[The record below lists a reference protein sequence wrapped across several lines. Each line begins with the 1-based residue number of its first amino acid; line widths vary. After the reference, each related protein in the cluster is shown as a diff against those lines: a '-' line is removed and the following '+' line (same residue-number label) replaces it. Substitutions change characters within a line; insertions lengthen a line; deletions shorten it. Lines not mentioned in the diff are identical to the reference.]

1 MKKNLIALLLA
12 VVMAAGSIGFVPV
25 MAAETTAQ
33 EAELVQEETDET
45 TEEETDVP
53 ATTEEASEGETVQS
67 EEEVSIQEEEK
78 NVEETEQTEEKETA
92 EGEAIIEEEAG
103 TKEEEVTDEDQG
115 KETDEPK
122 PEDIGIEDTEVMD
135 VSIQKKEE
143 ASAVV
148 ASGSCGNNAN
158 WTLTGVENDYTLTIS
173 GSGEIS
179 SSFVPWLTIEIYQ
192 GRYINSVVIEDG
204 ITRFSDT
211 FANLSYL
218 RHVTIADTV
227 EYIGEKAFYKC
238 SQLESIKLPNS
249 LTSIEYCT
257 FSDCSSLTSVTIPDG
272 VTSIMSYA
280 FSGCSSL
287 TSLTIPDSV
296 TGIKGFAFSGCSN
309 LTTLT
314 IGNGVTSIEQS
325 AFRNCSSLTSVTIP
339 DSVTEIQFSV
349 FSGCS
354 NLTTLTI
361 GNGLTSIGS
370 MLFSYC
376 SNLTSIYFSGNAP
389 TFRADTFYDLT
400 TTAYYPAND
409 PTWTDDVRQDYDGT
423 ITWVPWDPMEGGAIA
438 DGTCGPD
445 LLWALDNEGTLT
457 ISGTG
462 GMDDYDYGS
471 TDNLPPWHEHSID
484 IKRLVIQDGVTTIG
498 NSAFGF
504 LSMLNDVVL
513 PDSVTVIGKEAFI
526 GCPSLKEISLPSGV
540 KQLKEG
546 SFREDRQLRKIFLPD
561 SIELIE
567 ENAFLN
573 DNITHICYGGDKNAW
588 LDIITYGTGNG
599 AIDYLNAKVHFNARD
614 INDFP
619 QKDWWGFSNSEVTKN
634 HHIDRYMWLSVLGTN
649 IINKYSGWYF
659 GDEDTKDGLCAGM
672 ADTAMLFDQDFIRCA
687 DFEQETAP
695 AKVNDLTL
703 NAYNRAYDMTAEEMI
718 KLSFILQYIPEF
730 NEKIYSTN
738 VNQYDDLC
746 SAVRQYAN
754 SNQEPVYVCLQGP
767 DGNHALWA
775 YAIEEESEYCDI
787 YLYDC
792 NDPDYP
798 QIVRFFGSENSF
810 TGFQYLNPE
819 NTHPFTSISYAS
831 NINDVE
837 LAIATYHQISPA
849 FPLVS
854 IKDIGFVIV
863 AVDDGITYLKDSF
876 RNLIPIKT
884 ANGDDDSAPELYYC
898 RTENVVS
905 LCNNEETEK
914 IISFTDDVSSFEF
927 ALPQNAS
934 ADFKDNR
941 VDAHYSEDDALSG
954 TYTTVSGEDAINIG
968 LSGNASEDIQF
979 DFSGNELI
987 VSGQTNLG
995 IDVEYND
1002 TVTST
1007 QVNVSDGGAIH
1018 ITTDDTDEDNVK
1030 LVVSTDADNDGV
1042 CEESNVYDLSGNQ
1055 VVELSEENVQIAF
1068 EAENT
1073 VNNDAN
1079 NPQYLFTGKAIEPKP
1094 VVSIGNA
1101 ILVENMDYSLSY
1113 QNNTNSGSA
1122 SIIIEGIGS
1131 YTGTITKT
1139 FLILPGASK
1148 KVTCTNLADCMKV
1161 EWVKV
1166 PGATQYKVYRDNKLI
1181 KTTSGLVIGDKDVR
1195 YEVGKKFT
1203 YKVVATNSIAGDST
1217 VSRTGTYYRL
1227 LPVGVKTL
1235 TSPSAGKLKVTY
1247 GKCEGC
1253 YGYVVRYGKKSD
1265 MSDSRTL
1272 AVKGANTLTKTL
1284 NVEKGKTY
1292 YVQVRTY
1299 MLVNGTRYFSTYSRI
1314 KSVKIK

>member
-12 VVMAAGSIGFVPV
+12 VVMAAGSIGSVSV

-45 TEEETDVP
+45 AEEETDVP
-53 ATTEEASEGETVQS
+53 ATTEEASESETVQS

-78 NVEETEQTEEKETA
+78 TVEETEQTEEKETA

-135 VSIQKKEE
+135 ASIQKKEE

-423 ITWVPWDPMEGGAIA
+423 ITWVPWDPNGSSGGDEGLKIVSTIPANGDMLVDHALNYYSIQFDDAIDIA
-438 DGTCGPD
+438 NDGYAYLFDVADASAPVTKALISKEDGTQATIVGSESSGKIDRLEIRFPFCLELGHEYYVKIDADCIIKTTQVGNSQEEVSEDVYFKGITDDQSWRFKICSVDYMHFDNPTD
-445 LLWALDNEGTLT
+445 KIHESVYHVLFTPIKASFIQMLDD
-457 ISGTG
+457 GTG
-462 GMDDYDYGS
+462 GTCYGWSYAVGAKANGYTGINGFGKKLMLLEKNSVYETNDFTFLEYIHYLHLYQNTYEKIKEKNRTENKYNEILNAIKASIDGTGPKIIINVYKKKNLIKDYGHAVYPLSVLEENDSEVQIRVINPNREFVTGSHFSTLILKKKNGVINSFQMEDYDKRISYNTIDDIIDTAFSMASACFAETNMVHSSVLIENEDYYELEPCGNDEADAQTQHLYWYEGTQTNTYLGQNEQFGITDGFKDISVTVSNDAETTLDLDQMTAVVEGMTGIPSEFEISYTES
-471 TDNLPPWHEHSID
+471 TSLDD
-484 IKRLVIQDGVTTIG
+484 IKTTTVTSVTSGTMTSQETSDGLVIQSPVSEEIVVQTDDLTIKATTDGD
-498 NSAFGF
+498 
-504 LSMLNDVVL
+504 DVL
-513 PDSVTVIGKEAFI
+513 IKTNEDS
-526 GCPSLKEISLPSGV
+526 
-540 KQLKEG
+540 
-546 SFREDRQLRKIFLPD
+546 
-561 SIELIE
+561 SIE
-567 ENAFLN
+567 
-573 DNITHICYGGDKNAW
+573 
-588 LDIITYGTGNG
+588 
-599 AIDYLNAKVHFNARD
+599 V
-614 INDFP
+614 
-619 QKDWWGFSNSEVTKN
+619 
-634 HHIDRYMWLSVLGTN
+634 
-649 IINKYSGWYF
+649 
-659 GDEDTKDGLCAGM
+659 
-672 ADTAMLFDQDFIRCA
+672 
-687 DFEQETAP
+687 
-695 AKVNDLTL
+695 
-703 NAYNRAYDMTAEEMI
+703 
-718 KLSFILQYIPEF
+718 
-730 NEKIYSTN
+730 
-738 VNQYDDLC
+738 
-746 SAVRQYAN
+746 
-754 SNQEPVYVCLQGP
+754 
-767 DGNHALWA
+767 
-775 YAIEEESEYCDI
+775 
-787 YLYDC
+787 
-792 NDPDYP
+792 
-798 QIVRFFGSENSF
+798 
-810 TGFQYLNPE
+810 
-819 NTHPFTSISYAS
+819 
-831 NINDVE
+831 
-837 LAIATYHQISPA
+837 
-849 FPLVS
+849 
-854 IKDIGFVIV
+854 
-863 AVDDGITYLKDSF
+863 LKD
-876 RNLIPIKT
+876 P
-884 ANGDDDSAPELYYC
+884 
-898 RTENVVS
+898 
-905 LCNNEETEK
+905 
-914 IISFTDDVSSFEF
+914 
-927 ALPQNAS
+927 
-934 ADFKDNR
+934 
-941 VDAHYSEDDALSG
+941 
-954 TYTTVSGEDAINIG
+954 
-968 LSGNASEDIQF
+968 
-979 DFSGNELI
+979 
-987 VSGQTNLG
+987 
-995 IDVEYND
+995 
-1002 TVTST
+1002 
-1007 QVNVSDGGAIH
+1007 
-1018 ITTDDTDEDNVK
+1018 
-1030 LVVSTDADNDGV
+1030 DNDGTFDEQV
-1042 CEESNVYDLSGNQ
+1042 EIEILSGGDIRLT
-1055 VVELSEENVQIAF
+1055 ESMLSGVQEKVFTGNEIKQDIILKNGDMILI
-1068 EAENT
+1068 ENT
-1073 VNNDAN
+1073 DYTVTYENNI
-1079 NPQYLFTGKAIEPKP
+1079 NPGKATVTI
-1094 VVSIGNA
+1094 
-1101 ILVENMDYSLSY
+1101 
-1113 QNNTNSGSA
+1113 T
-1122 SIIIEGIGS
+1122 GIGS
-1131 YTGTITKT
+1131 YTGTITKN
-1139 FLILPGASK
+1139 FMILPGASK

-1161 EWVKV
+1161 EWEKV
-1166 PGATQYKVYRDNKLI
+1166 PGGTQYKVYRDNKLI

-1265 MSDSRTL
+1265 MSDSKTL

-1284 NVEKGKTY
+1284 SVEKGKTY

-1299 MLVNGTRYFSTYSRI
+1299 MLVNGVRYFSTYSRI
-1314 KSVKIK
+1314 KSVKVK